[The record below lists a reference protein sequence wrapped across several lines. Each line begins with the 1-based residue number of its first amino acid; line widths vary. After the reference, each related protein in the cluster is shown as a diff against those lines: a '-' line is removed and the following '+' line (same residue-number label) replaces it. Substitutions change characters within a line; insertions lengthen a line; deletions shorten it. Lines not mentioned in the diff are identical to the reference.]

1 MSRKAV
7 AVAAA
12 FGALALPTAAA
23 AETSVFAEAKKGDLR
38 VLSSVLLTR
47 KAVDMMGGWLN
58 ESKPCTAE
66 RRLRVVVRIFR
77 TRGNS
82 SAVTGNQIT
91 RKRMNCAEGG
101 PNLGFQFD
109 ASDTGFACPNGAWK
123 PGRYDFVTRTRHLAS
138 GVVSVASLGWV
149 KRRAC
154 P

>member
-12 FGALALPTAAA
+12 LGALALPTAAA

-58 ESKPCTAE
+58 ESKPCATE

-77 TRGNS
+77 TRGGSTNQFS
-82 SAVTGNQIT
+82 DRVTA
-91 RKRMNCAEGG
+91 KRMNCAEGG

-149 KRRAC
+149 KRGAC
-154 P
+154 